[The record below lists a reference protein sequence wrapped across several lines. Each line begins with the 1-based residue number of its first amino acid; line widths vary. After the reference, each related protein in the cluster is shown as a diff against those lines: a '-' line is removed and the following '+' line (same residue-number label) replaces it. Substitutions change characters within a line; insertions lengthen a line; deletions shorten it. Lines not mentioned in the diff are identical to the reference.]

1 MMIDSGIIIMKI
13 WDDDDDD
20 DDGYDNGEDND
31 YDDDYNGD
39 DDDDDVTNSTSL
51 IAFLVFLIYLHSL
64 QFHERIFHLMMMT
77 LISFDHPQRNSL
89 ILTTPIAYP

>member
-13 WDDDDDD
+13 WDDDDDG
-20 DDGYDNGEDND
+20 GYDNSEDND
-31 YDDDYNGD
+31 YDDGYNGD
-39 DDDDDVTNSTSL
+39 DDDDDDVTIITSL